1 MPMQKKMK
9 LLALRRQ
16 CRPAGLA
23 YEAVPIL
30 LTGGGLHR
38 SGVLLLSSSKLC
50 FNVFIQAISGCWNI
64 WVGKVERRRENFIY
78 LYVVKSFHCG

>member
-50 FNVFIQAISGCWNI
+50 FNVFIQAISILPLQVRYYSVTLPTQHGYC
-64 WVGKVERRRENFIY
+64 
-78 LYVVKSFHCG
+78 VVV